1 MAERA
6 KEDGELIDIVDALCR
21 GPHTISL
28 EFKVVLSTR
37 GIGPRML
44 LKFLSLVI
52 HANTLSSINQPNA
65 ICTTLHIPKHVK
77 ANNSQNRNQQT
88 NTSTHNRSS
97 RGVFSKCTSELH
109 NRITSD
115 EYMSGYSVCAFC
127 FEVEKRF
134 EQSYSIVIPIL

>member
-21 GPHTISL
+21 GPHTIAL

-37 GIGPRML
+37 RIGARML

-52 HANTLSSINQPNA
+52 HANTLSSINQPNV

-77 ANNSQNRNQQT
+77 ANDSQNKNQQT
-88 NTSTHNRSS
+88 NTSTHNR
-97 RGVFSKCTSELH
+97 RGGDVFSKCTSERH

-115 EYMSGYSVCAFC
+115 ECMSGYSVCTFC
-127 FEVEKRF
+127 FEV
-134 EQSYSIVIPIL
+134 